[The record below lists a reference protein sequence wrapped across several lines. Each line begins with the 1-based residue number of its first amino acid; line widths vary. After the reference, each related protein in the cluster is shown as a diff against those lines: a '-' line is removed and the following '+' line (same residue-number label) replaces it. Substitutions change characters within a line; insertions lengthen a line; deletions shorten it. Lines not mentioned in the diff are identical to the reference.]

1 MSLKQYLEEERKKHM
16 NKYQILK
23 DIINECHSFVIFTGA
38 GISTPSGIPDFRS
51 ADGIYNKTKT
61 TKYSPEEIIS
71 HSFFLKNTDEF
82 YQFYKKHMVYE
93 NAKPNIAHK
102 YFADLEKKN
111 KNVIVVT
118 QNIDGLHQKAGS
130 SLVYEI
136 HGSVHYN
143 YCEHCHRPYDLNY
156 IMTKD
161 GVPHCEKCGG
171 VIKPDV
177 VLYDEPLDSRM
188 IELSMY
194 AIMGCECL
202 IVVGTSL
209 KVYPA
214 AGFLRYFKGRYLVVI
229 NKEKTDIDNQ
239 CDLVINEDVVTVIE
253 NLQNL
258 EK

>member
-1 MSLKQYLEEERKKHM
+1 M

-23 DIINECHSFVIFTGA
+23 DIIDECSNFVVFTGA
-38 GISTPSGIPDFRS
+38 GISTGSGIPDFRS
-51 ADGIYNKTKT
+51 ADGIYNKQTGSKHT
-61 TKYSPEEIIS
+61 PEEIIS
-71 HSFFLKNTDEF
+71 NSFFLRNTEEF
-82 YQFYKKHMVYE
+82 YEFYKEHMVYPE
-93 NAKPNIAHK
+93 AKPNIAHK
-102 YFADLEKKN
+102 YFADLEKRH

-118 QNIDGLHQKAGS
+118 QNIDGLHRDAGS

-136 HGSVHYN
+136 HGSVKYN
-143 YCEHCHRPYDLNY
+143 YCQHCHKFYDDEY
-156 IMTKD
+156 VMKSK

-177 VLYDEPLDSRM
+177 VLYEEPLDSKLM
-188 IELSMY
+188 ELSMY

-202 IVVGTSL
+202 IIVGTSL

-239 CDLVINEDVVTVIE
+239 CDLVINEDIIKVIE
-253 NLQNL
+253 NLKSL
-258 EK
+258 ENN